1 VKETPAMENLRLS
14 PEVADAFRTGRPVV
28 ALESTI
34 ISHGMPFPQ
43 NLQCARDVEEIIRAN
58 GAIPATIGILDGVIL
73 VGMTATQL
81 DTFAQTPCVKVSRRD
96 LSTVTGLKKN
106 GATTVAT
113 TMLIAHMAGIKLFVT
128 GGIGGAHRGAES
140 TWDVS
145 ADLTELGRT
154 PVAVVCAGAKSIL
167 DLPKTMEFL
176 ETQGVVVIGLRTNT
190 FPAFFTPSSGLPVP
204 TSCDTESEIAAII
217 DAHNELGLTSGIV
230 IGNPIPAELAT
241 AVEPIEKAT
250 SQAVREAEEQGVRSA
265 EVTPFLLKRINEL
278 TGGDSLRANVEL
290 VKHNALVGARI
301 AVGMRGPR
309 PQSVA
314 SRL

>member
-1 VKETPAMENLRLS
+1 
-14 PEVADAFRTGRPVV
+14 
-28 ALESTI
+28 
-34 ISHGMPFPQ
+34 
-43 NLQCARDVEEIIRAN
+43 
-58 GAIPATIGILDGVIL
+58 
-73 VGMTATQL
+73 
-81 DTFAQTPCVKVSRRD
+81 
-96 LSTVTGLKKN
+96 
-106 GATTVAT
+106 
-113 TMLIAHMAGIKLFVT
+113 
-128 GGIGGAHRGAES
+128 
-140 TWDVS
+140 
-145 ADLTELGRT
+145 
-154 PVAVVCAGAKSIL
+154 
-167 DLPKTMEFL
+167 MEFL

-301 AVGMRGPR
+301 AVGMRGPLSQLPSSSSGVAMGAVKLAIVGGAVLDFTAKPFENKR
-309 PQSVA
+309 FGEFGTAATSVPGSGRRWVA
-314 SRL
+314 WDARLQKWCRAWPTAAAGCSRRWSEMTLLVIRWLRLAAAFARQPRSSV